1 MTATHQIY
9 LSEYAPSA
17 LVSAFAALGHTISR
31 VHSQGVT
38 YAPVDSH
45 PDIFCCKMG
54 VTRHSHLFMGD
65 KQELGYAYPAN
76 CRFNAVCLDHY
87 FIHNLK
93 ITSPTLLGE
102 AKKLGL
108 ECIHVNQGYTKCN
121 TVVVDGHSVIT
132 ADQGI
137 LRALRD
143 YPAIDVRP
151 VRQGFVRL
159 DGFPYGFLGGASG
172 RVDGTLFFNGDLS
185 AHPDFTA
192 IRQFVESRGVAL
204 RFFPEYELTDIGSIL
219 TD

>member
-1 MTATHQIY
+1 MNHPRRIY
-9 LSEYAPSA
+9 LSEYAPDA
-17 LVSAFAALGHTISR
+17 LVSALAASGHTICR
-31 VHSQGVT
+31 VHAQGVT
-38 YAPVDSH
+38 YAPVDAH

-54 VTRHSHLFMGD
+54 VTAHAHLFMGE
-65 KQELGYAYPAN
+65 KHELGSAYPEN
-76 CRFNAVCLDHY
+76 CRFNAVCLDDY

-102 AKKLGL
+102 VKKLGL
-108 ECIHVNQGYTKCN
+108 KCIHVNQGYTKCN

-137 LRALRD
+137 RLALRD
-143 YPAIDVRP
+143 YPAIDVPP

-185 AHPDFTA
+185 AHPDFAA
-192 IRQFVESRGVAL
+192 IRRFVESRGVAL

>member
-1 MTATHQIY
+1 MISTRQIY
-9 LSEYAPSA
+9 LSECAPNA
-17 LVSAFAALGHTISR
+17 LVSAFAALGHTVSR

-65 KQELGYAYPAN
+65 LHELGYAYPEN
-76 CRFNAVCLDHY
+76 CRFNAVCLDRY

-93 ITSPTLLGE
+93 ITSLTLLKE
-102 AKKLGL
+102 VKKLGL

-137 LRALRD
+137 LRVLRD
-143 YPAIDVRP
+143 YPAIDVLP

-159 DGFPYGFLGGASG
+159 EGFPYGFLGGASG

-185 AHPDFTA
+185 AHPDFPA

-219 TD
+219 AD